1 MKRFL
6 PEKIVIENGCENDII
21 VKNILKNL
29 PSILIKYSETINNE
43 YLFQNVLI
51 LKRYKGDFFKK
62 CPCSP
67 EVICCGYYV
76 LMNAENCYLNCTY
89 CFLHKYVNGN
99 AILIYTNID
108 EMFDEIDKV
117 LNKNQTN
124 FFRVGTGEFSDS
136 LALDDIT
143 EFSKIIVPF
152 FSKYDNALLELKT
165 KSININNLL
174 DLEHKNRTVVSW
186 SINPDKII
194 FEEESSSPLL
204 DERLESARICASKGY
219 RIGLHFD
226 PIIYYQG
233 WENDY
238 KAVVKKVF
246 DFLSPDN
253 IIWIS
258 LGSFRYVPELKS
270 VIRDKFPKSKIIY
283 GEHILSTDGKMKYIK
298 PIRLVIYRKM
308 LSWIR
313 EYSKDVFVYLCMET
327 KDVWGKV
334 FNLELENKGDLEKLF
349 PQI

>member
-6 PEKIVIENGCENDII
+6 PEKVVIEDECKNDAI
-21 VKNILKNL
+21 VNNILKNL
-29 PSILIKYSETINNE
+29 QDIPIEFNKTINNE
-43 YLFQNVLI
+43 YFFQNVLI
-51 LKRYKGDFFKK
+51 LKRYKGNFLKK

-67 EVICCGYYV
+67 GVVSCGYYV

-89 CFLHKYVNGN
+89 CFLQKYVNRN
-99 AILIYTNID
+99 AILIYTNVD
-108 EMFDEIDKV
+108 EMFDEIDRV

-124 FFRVGTGEFSDS
+124 FYRVGTGEFSDS
-136 LALDDIT
+136 LAFDEIA
-143 EFSKIIVPF
+143 EFSKMIVPF
-152 FSKYDNALLELKT
+152 FSKYKNALLELKT

-174 DLEHKNRTVVSW
+174 DLEHRNRTIVSW
-186 SINPDKII
+186 SINTDKII

-204 DERLESARICASKGY
+204 DERLESAKICASKGY

-226 PIIYYQG
+226 PVIYYQG

-238 KAVVKKVF
+238 KVAIKKIF
-246 DFLSPDN
+246 DFLSPNN

-270 VIRDKFPKSKIIY
+270 IIREKFPESKIIY
-283 GEHILSTDGKMKYIK
+283 GEHILSSDGKMRYIK
-298 PIRLVIYRKM
+298 PIRLDMYKKI

-313 EYSKDVFVYLCMET
+313 EYSKDIFVYLCMET
-327 KDVWGKV
+327 KDVWKQV
-334 FNLELENKGDLEKLF
+334 FNLELKSEGDLEKHF